1 MDLYSSGGSINQ
13 RANFN
18 QNLASLNRSNQAFN
32 TGLRLKRDDEI
43 STAQEV
49 QSGYQTTSGLRLA
62 PNVAKIPSLYGRA
75 GESASIV
82 KGAGIGASAK
92 MFSKVEDTGGF
103 VKGSV
108 LRSNYAVQA
117 GNTSTKAI
125 RAEDSFN
132 LASRANRA
140 SGIAPPA
147 RGLVRSAAAARAAP
161 AARTAASDAA
171 KVAKG
176 ASEASEVASV
186 AKTAATAGE
195 AAAPSMLKTGAKII
209 GETLATTAAK
219 GTIVGIGAALEVGKD
234 ISRGSFGNNAEQREG
249 GIIGLVGSGLQVA
262 GLAAGATGVGIPL
275 AFALEAVGT
284 ALAIGGGIV
293 EGIGDFKDEET
304 KEATAQE
311 DVTAQKRAG
320 VSGQIATQV
329 VGRAI
334 S

>member
-1 MDLYSSGGSINQ
+1 MDLYTSGQSVGQ
-13 RANFN
+13 GAQFN

-62 PNVAKIPSLYGRA
+62 PNVAKIPGLYGRA

-82 KGAGIGASAK
+82 KGAGMGASAK
-92 MFSKVEDTGGF
+92 MFGKVQDTGGF

-108 LRSNYAVQA
+108 LRSNYAVSA
-117 GNTSTKAI
+117 GNTSTKAV

-161 AARTAASDAA
+161 AAASDAA

-219 GTIVGIGAALEVGKD
+219 GTIVGIGAALEIGKD

-284 ALAIGGGIV
+284 VLAITGGIV

-311 DVTAQKRAG
+311 DVTAQTRAG
-320 VSGQIATQV
+320 VSGQAATQV

>member
-1 MDLYSSGGSINQ
+1 M
-13 RANFN
+13 
-18 QNLASLNRSNQAFN
+18 
-32 TGLRLKRDDEI
+32 
-43 STAQEV
+43 
-49 QSGYQTTSGLRLA
+49 
-62 PNVAKIPSLYGRA
+62 
-75 GESASIV
+75 
-82 KGAGIGASAK
+82 GASAK
-92 MFSKVEDTGGF
+92 MFGKVQDTGGF

-108 LRSNYAVQA
+108 LRSNYAVSA
-117 GNTSTKAI
+117 GNTSTKAV

-161 AARTAASDAA
+161 AAASDAA

-195 AAAPSMLKTGAKII
+195 AAAPSVLKTGAKII

-219 GTIVGIGAALEVGKD
+219 GTIVGIGAALEIGKD

-284 ALAIGGGIV
+284 VLAITGGIV
-293 EGIGDFKDEET
+293 EGVGDFKDEET

-311 DVTAQKRAG
+311 DVTAQTRAG
-320 VSGQIATQV
+320 VSGQAATQV